1 MKRNYSAVLSLLL
14 AGGICCTGCAKTG
27 GEATAAQ
34 KLGGSFTTE
43 MTMTMEDWT
52 AAGTLSR
59 LGDGAWSV
67 SFAEPA
73 TLAGVVLDFS
83 GVTFMDSS
91 GIAVALRGWQRMR
104 ELGGAVTLYHVAQQP
119 RKVFEASGV
128 GRMVT
133 IV

>member
-1 MKRNYSAVLSLLL
+1 MEEDYKIIDHYLMIRLPEEIDHHSCSV
-14 AGGICCTGCAKTG
+14 ICRRADHMM
-27 GEATAAQ
+27 
-34 KLGGSFTTE
+34 L
-43 MTMTMEDWT
+43 DN
-52 AAGTLSR
+52 
-59 LGDGAWSV
+59 SV
-67 SFAEPA
+67 SHIVF
-73 TLAGVVLDFS
+73 DFS
-83 GVTFMDSS
+83 DTKFMDSS